1 MSRPPVAGRRD
12 GWQAAA
18 LPLALSGRCGHNSFA
33 VALSCCSR
41 RSSRA
46 SPKPLK
52 RRVTAQVLRPRLRR
66 RGITGWRVVSG
77 GRGSGPPLTQLFG
90 FLLEKKCRELHRLKA
105 HASSHPHLGGD
116 LLRRFN
122 VRGASGTR
130 RRSVQLTSVGRPPP
144 DGARKRASI
153 SANSC
158 CAPKQPP
165 DTARRGVSKST
176 KAQLQGSSRDA
187 SHLTKSSTFRSLRAF
202 CSRNCSAPQKIVQP
216 TSPPLLT
223 LGACC
228 RASRPTES
236 MPVSRRY
243 GRGSVDVTA
252 LRNHS

>member
-1 MSRPPVAGRRD
+1 VA
-12 GWQAAA
+12 
-18 LPLALSGRCGHNSFA
+18 
-33 VALSCCSR
+33 
-41 RSSRA
+41 
-46 SPKPLK
+46 
-52 RRVTAQVLRPRLRR
+52 
-66 RGITGWRVVSG
+66 SG
-77 GRGSGPPLTQLFG
+77 GTPLGQ
-90 FLLEKKCRELHRLKA
+90 KCRELHRLKA
-105 HASSHPHLGGD
+105 HASSRPHLGGD

-158 CAPKQPP
+158 CAPKQPA
-165 DTARRGVSKST
+165 TQQGVVFRNRRKHSC
-176 KAQLQGSSRDA
+176 KALVVTPATSA
-187 SHLTKSSTFRSLRAF
+187 KTSTFRSLRAF